1 MPDVRGCLGNDV
13 IRLRAP
19 RSFCRARRSG
29 PRVTSTVCTY
39 VKLDPAPRSLSFSP
53 CFLPGFPSR
62 SCVPTALPL
71 VLLSSLS
78 ISHSATPRRLFSA
91 LLARFPSS
99 LFLRCSFTKNSTSR
113 NTMLSFSLFTVC
125 ARAESN
131 RQPVG
136 QIQLKR
142 SWSCAIAAIIRFYGA
157 RYRSLSLASRHDV
170 LGKTN
175 ENHRT
180 RKSSVHPQ
188 GHVDL
193 ESHASLYDRTP
204 SRYVV
209 PWYSTIE
216 STSRISILLLLL
228 SLLMLP
234 QLVLL
239 FSASP

>member
-157 RYRSLSLASRHDV
+157 RYRTLSCFSPRCIRKKPTKIIV
-170 LGKTN
+170 LGN
-175 ENHRT
+175 PAFI
-180 RKSSVHPQ
+180 RKV
-188 GHVDL
+188 
-193 ESHASLYDRTP
+193 
-204 SRYVV
+204 
-209 PWYSTIE
+209 
-216 STSRISILLLLL
+216 TSI
-228 SLLMLP
+228 
-234 QLVLL
+234 
-239 FSASP
+239 